1 MGKELTGDNDLVK
14 ADYAAQGQSILMENY
29 RQFINPKYSVRQLL
43 VEHTHFNDEVKR
55 EHIKKIITRCADQNA
70 IPIVNY
76 NDPVSY
82 YENRRWELSQ
92 LKNGNGTDK
101 VVECIDNDETASVI
115 CDLVEAETLLILT
128 GVDGIYREAGDP
140 STLVEEITAKSADE
154 LKEKYAHCRIAA

>member
-1 MGKELTGDNDLVK
+1 
-14 ADYAAQGQSILMENY
+14 MENY

-92 LKNGNGTDK
+92 LKK
-101 VVECIDNDETASVI
+101 RKW
-115 CDLVEAETLLILT
+115 
-128 GVDGIYREAGDP
+128 YRQ
-140 STLVEEITAKSADE
+140 SSRM
-154 LKEKYAHCRIAA
+154 HRQ